1 MIDGKEWASEKKK
14 KGMGFWKLAEGT
26 TRSAGQ
32 GYSMEQ
38 VTCDRC
44 VLKDDKELPDSKWG
58 QWTGKAFRVQP
69 RQAVEA

>member
-1 MIDGKEWASEKKK
+1 MIDGKEWASGSSL
-14 KGMGFWKLAEGT
+14 KGPLVLPV
-26 TRSAGQ
+26 RDN
-32 GYSMEQ
+32 SMEQ